1 MSSEEKQDS
10 LFKRIAYFDV
20 FPFICRLLGI
30 CFVAL
35 AFLAIGFPPG
45 SDISSTAVT
54 LLIFAIFFLC
64 LPLAKKISIGKLLTF
79 EKEVKEVKAEVKDF
93 KSETREFLGVYSNMI
108 TAISNTVNNQV
119 TVNLPSSADAEAA
132 KDELKDT
139 KSNED
144 SVLSYINSADG
155 DYNFALARMRMEI
168 ESKLREIYD
177 SLPMQYSITPD
188 LSINHSRPLS
198 LRQLF
203 RRIVEQYPKYSN
215 LGKSLDYVTK
225 ICNAA
230 IHGHIV
236 DENHGHEAIYLGLAI
251 MSELKEFNVKNE
263 S

>member
-1 MSSEEKQDS
+1 MSSEEKEKS
-10 LFKRIAYFDV
+10 LLKRIAMFDV
-20 FPFICRLLGI
+20 FPFICRFLGI
-30 CFVAL
+30 CFVIL
-35 AFLAIGFPPG
+35 AFLAIGFPPQRT
-45 SDISSTAVT
+45 ISGTAVS

-93 KSETREFLGVYSNMI
+93 KSETREFLGVYSNMM
-108 TAISNTVNNQV
+108 TAISNTVSNQV

-132 KDELKDT
+132 KDELKGT
-139 KSNED
+139 KSTED
-144 SVLSYINSADG
+144 SVLNYINAADG
-155 DYNFALARMRMEI
+155 DYNLALARMRMDI

-177 SLPMQYSITPD
+177 TLPMQ
-188 LSINHSRPLS
+188 LSIVSDSNFGSSRPLS
-198 LRQLF
+198 LRQMF
-203 RRIVEQYPKYSN
+203 RKIVEQHPQLGN
-215 LGKSLDYVTK
+215 LSKSLDYVTK

>member
-1 MSSEEKQDS
+1 MSSEENEIS
-10 LFKRIAYFDV
+10 LFKKIAFFDV

-30 CFVAL
+30 CFIVL
-35 AFLAIGFPPG
+35 AFWAIGFPPK
-45 SDISSTAVT
+45 SNISSAAIT
-54 LLIFAIFFLC
+54 LLIFSVFFLC

-79 EKEVKEVKAEVKDF
+79 EKEVKEVKAEVKEF
-93 KSETREFLGVYSNMI
+93 KAETREFLGVYSNMI

-132 KDELKDT
+132 KDELKET
-139 KSNED
+139 KSTED
-144 SVLSYINSADG
+144 SVFNYINAADG
-155 DYNFALARMRMEI
+155 DYNLALARIRMDI
-168 ESKLREIYD
+168 ESNLREIHD
-177 SLPMQYSITPD
+177 ALPIQFSLIPETNF
-188 LSINHSRPLS
+188 INSRPLS

-203 RRIVEQYPKYSN
+203 RKVVEQYPQFRN
-215 LGKSLDYVTK
+215 LSKSLDYVTR

-251 MSELKEFNVKNE
+251 ISELKELNTKNE